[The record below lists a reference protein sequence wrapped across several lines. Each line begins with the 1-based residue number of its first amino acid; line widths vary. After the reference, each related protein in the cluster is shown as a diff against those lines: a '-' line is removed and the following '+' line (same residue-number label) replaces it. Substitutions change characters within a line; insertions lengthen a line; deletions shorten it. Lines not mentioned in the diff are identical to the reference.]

1 MVDDGVKEILGK
13 YSKRL
18 SEQAGD
24 IEQQAQDAQSG
35 EVYTREYRIFREEAL
50 TKALDFYERGCRFA
64 SSLFKASPPP
74 KERERLQDA
83 IDAAKLNITPEGAY
97 AFAILLTAACI
108 GFGIFIILFTYLL
121 EVTGLVSTQILFGTL
136 FIILGVVILKPAG
149 KYPVYLADRW
159 RLQASNQMVL
169 CILYIVI
176 YMRHTSNLE
185 HAIRFAGRHVGW
197 PLSYELRKI
206 LWDVE
211 TRRYST
217 VKEALDIWLD
227 GWKKYNLEFVESFHL
242 IESSLYETSEERRV
256 ELLEKS
262 LEIIL
267 EGTYE
272 RMLHYAQDI
281 KSPIT
286 TMYMLGVILPILG
299 LIILPLLGSFMGVKW
314 YHLAFVYDLALP
326 VIVYFIGH
334 SILSKRPVGYAQ
346 STIMEESE
354 QYRPYRML
362 QLGSGK
368 LVDPKPIAIMIAV
381 AFAFVAFIPFFL
393 HFVDPSFDL
402 NLGTLGNLL
411 DYKSVE
417 AEDGSM
423 MTVGPFGMGIALLSL
438 LIPLGLAIA
447 LSFYYSVRS
456 KRLMDVRDRTK
467 TLESEFRAALFQ
479 LGNRIGGGIPT
490 EAAFGSVAE
499 TLKGTPTGSFLQLV
513 DYNIRQLGMSI
524 KEAVFDEKV
533 GALMSYPSSL
543 IESSMRVLIES
554 STKGPQVVS
563 KALISIS
570 VYLDRINK
578 VSERLKDL
586 LSEIVSSMK
595 AQIAFLTP
603 MIGGIVVGIGAMIT
617 AIITKLSSELGSLT
631 GGEAASQFGN
641 MGQLIDLFP
650 LHKMISPFFFQ
661 VVVGLYVV
669 EIAFVLT
676 IISNGI
682 ENGIDRLSEQNSIS
696 RNLKKSTIFYVV
708 VSAISIVVFS
718 FLAAMIATK
727 TGGA

>member
-1 MVDDGVKEILGK
+1 MVQDGVKDILNK

-18 SEQAGD
+18 AQQTGD
-24 IEQQAQDAQSG
+24 IDVQSKDFQPG
-35 EVYTREYRIFREEAL
+35 ESYTREYKIFREEAL
-50 TKALDFYERGCRFA
+50 VRALGFYERGCTFA
-64 SSLFKASPPP
+64 SSIFKATPPP
-74 KERERLQDA
+74 EDRKRLQEA
-83 IDAAKLNITPEGAY
+83 IDTAKINVTPEGAY
-97 AFAILLTAACI
+97 AFSLLLTAVCI
-108 GFGIFIILFTYLL
+108 AFGLFIIMFTYLL
-121 EVTGLVSTQILFGTL
+121 SVTGLVETQVVFGAM
-136 FIILGVVILKPAG
+136 FIILGVILLKPAS
-149 KYPVYLADRW
+149 KYPIYLADRW

-185 HAIRFAGRHVGW
+185 HAIRFSSSHIGW
-197 PLSYELRKI
+197 PLSHELRKV

-217 VKEALDIWLD
+217 IKEALDVWLD

-242 IESSLYETSEERRV
+242 IESSLYETSEERRL

-272 RMLHYAQDI
+272 KMLHYAQDI
-281 KSPIT
+281 KTPIT

-326 VIVYFIGH
+326 VIVYFIGYNT
-334 SILSKRPVGYAQ
+334 LSKRPVGY
-346 STIMEESE
+346 SESSMLEEGE
-354 QYRPYRML
+354 QYKPYRML
-362 QLGSGK
+362 QLKSGQ
-368 LVDPKPIAIMIAV
+368 LIDPKPVAIMIAL
-381 AFAFVAFIPFFL
+381 AFVLVVSIPFIL
-393 HFVDPSFDL
+393 HLVDSSFDVD
-402 NLGTLGNLL
+402 LGQVGLL
-411 DYKSVE
+411 MDYKTVE
-417 AEDGSM
+417 TADGETL
-423 MTVGPFGMGIALLSL
+423 TVGPFGMGIALVSL

-456 KRLMDVRDRTK
+456 KKLMDVRDRTK
-467 TLESEFRAALFQ
+467 MLESEFRAALFQ

-490 EAAFGSVAE
+490 EAAFSSVAD

-513 DYNIRQLGMSI
+513 DHNIRQLGMSI
-524 KEAVFDEKV
+524 KDAVFDQKV
-533 GALMSYPSSL
+533 GALISYPSSL

-554 STKGPQVVS
+554 STKGPKVVS

-570 VYLDRINK
+570 IYLDRINK

-595 AQIAFLTP
+595 AQISFLTP
-603 MIGGIVVGIGAMIT
+603 MIGGIVVGIGVMIT
-617 AIITKLSSELGSLT
+617 SIITRLSTELGSLT

-641 MGQLIDLFP
+641 MGQLVDLFP

-669 EIAFVLT
+669 EIGFVLT

-682 ENGIDRLSEQNSIS
+682 ENGIDKLSEENSLS

-708 VSAISIVVFS
+708 VSAISIIIFS